1 METEEIR
8 QHYMPDKIRLLLIG
22 ESPPAKGKFF
32 YVKSA
37 MTTYTSNAF
46 EKSFGVTF
54 HNNEGFLDY
63 FMRCGCFLDDLSHS
77 PVDDLPRNEREKA
90 LRRCIEP
97 LSERIRQVDPSVIVI
112 VIVIV
117 LKKIERFVRE
127 AILKSGCNPE
137 IYVLP
142 FPGNCHQKKYIEQLS
157 GIISKFLPT
166 KT

>member
-1 METEEIR
+1 MT
-8 QHYMPDKIRLLLIG
+8 LI
-22 ESPPAKGKFF
+22 
-32 YVKSA
+32 
-37 MTTYTSNAF
+37 
-46 EKSFGVTF
+46 
-54 HNNEGFLDY
+54 NNEGFLDY

-77 PVDDLPRNEREKA
+77 PVDDLPRNERGKA

-97 LSERIRQVDPSVIVI
+97 LSERIRQVDPS

-142 FPGNCHQKKYIEQLS
+142 FPGNGHQKKYIEQLS